1 MQIIFCNKM
10 QLLRKIYYFI
20 PAEWRYTARR
30 VWYFPHDI
38 WFSIN
43 NKNELQPPKG
53 MIFIGSGNFLAQ
65 GNRYLKFFIEL
76 GGLRPEQHVLDI
88 GCGIGRMA
96 IPLTKYLN
104 QNGSYS
110 GFDIV
115 KKGIDWCNK
124 NISYRHKNFSFKCVN
139 LQNDLYKSDGDN
151 ASHFVFPYADNS
163 FDFIILTSV
172 FTHMMPDEIKQYCAE
187 ISRVLKSGGT
197 CFATFFVLDDES
209 EKLMDEEKKFYFKH
223 DFAYYKLMD
232 EKVKSANIALKKT
245 FIVDECLKKN
255 NLKLKHHHKGYWCG
269 RSKIEAIDFQD
280 ILIIAK

>member
-30 VWYFPHDI
+30 LWFLPHDI
-38 WFSIN
+38 WYSIS
-43 NKNELQPPKG
+43 NKNELLPPKG
-53 MIFIGSGNFLAQ
+53 MIFIGSGDFLAQ

-76 GGLRPEQHVLDI
+76 GGLAPNHHVLDI

-104 QNGSYS
+104 EKGSYD

-115 KKGIDWCNK
+115 KKGIDWCDK
-124 NISYRHKNFSFKCVN
+124 NISSRYKNFSFTCVD
-139 LQNDLYKSDGDN
+139 LQNDLYKSNGDK
-151 ASHFVFPYADNS
+151 ASHFLFPYADSS

-209 EKLMDEEKKFYFKH
+209 EKLMEVDKKFYFKH
-223 DFAYYKLMD
+223 DYGYYKLMN
-232 EKVKSANIALKKT
+232 EKVKSANIALKKNY
-245 FIVDECLKKN
+245 IENECLNRNK
-255 NLKLKHHHKGYWCG
+255 LTLKHHHKGYWCG

-280 ILIIAK
+280 IMIIGK

>member
-10 QLLRKIYYFI
+10 QVLRKIYYFI

-30 VWYFPHDI
+30 LWFLPHDI
-38 WFSIN
+38 WFSIS
-43 NKNELQPPKG
+43 NKNELLPPKG
-53 MIFIGSGNFLAQ
+53 MIFIGSGDFLAQ
-65 GNRYLKFFIEL
+65 GNRYLKFFTEL
-76 GGLRPEQHVLDI
+76 GGLAPEHHVLDI

-104 QNGSYS
+104 EKGSYD

-115 KKGIDWCNK
+115 KKGIDWCNI
-124 NISYRHKNFSFKCVN
+124 NISSHYKNFSFTCVD
-139 LQNDLYKSDGDN
+139 LKNDLYKSEGDK

-187 ISRVLKSGGT
+187 ISRVLKKGGI
-197 CFATFFVLDDES
+197 CFATFCVLDEDS
-209 EKLMDEEKKFYFKH
+209 EKLMEEDKKFYFKH
-223 DFAYYKLMD
+223 DYEYYKLMD
-232 EKVKSANIALKKT
+232 EKVKSANIALKKNY
-245 FIVDECLKKN
+245 IEDECLN
-255 NLKLKHHHKGYWCG
+255 NNKLTLKHHHKGYWCG

-280 ILIIAK
+280 IMIIEK